1 MLKSAQLIVTLYKR
15 YLIVSMNIVSWD
27 NKAKCM
33 VQSMDAESD
42 TRPSDERTAEVIK
55 RIANTVTSMLS
66 WTVDYPSAHSSNK
79 LPVLDIQTWVTE
91 TDLGT
96 LTNYEFFRKPM
107 ANHVAIPAQSALSN
121 SVKFSTYRQ
130 EVVRVLKNTA
140 IHLPWDSKAAFTQGF
155 M

>member
-1 MLKSAQLIVTLYKR
+1 MRQ
-15 YLIVSMNIVSWD
+15 
-27 NKAKCM
+27 
-33 VQSMDAESD
+33 
-42 TRPSDERTAEVIK
+42 RTAEVIK

-66 WTVDYPSAHSSNK
+66 WTVDHPFAHSSNK

-107 ANHVAIPAQSALSN
+107 ANQVAIPAQSALSN

-130 EVVRVLKNTA
+130 EVVRVLKNAA
-140 IHLPWDSKAAFTQGF
+140 IHLPWDSKAVLLSELSHKMQKVFGHE
-155 M
+155 